1 MNALDI
7 ALNFERNQNI
17 APLERQ
23 TEVFE
28 TIKSNDDSIP
38 IEVLENI
45 APFTLYVHDN
55 RPYYHNG
62 KNVELHQKKHQVSIS
77 KPMKTEKLNS
87 NGMSEIKIKFLTR
100 KKNLLSLM
108 LGKDTLIVGI
118 TLFLQHQRAKIIYLI
133 LTLKHLVK

>member
-1 MNALDI
+1 MGEIKIKTFNGGTLSIQNKASHDEMMNALDI
-7 ALNFERNQNI
+7 ALNFERNQNT
-17 APLERQ
+17 ATLERQ

-62 KNVELHQKKHQVSIS
+62 KNVELHQKHQVSIS

-87 NGMSEIKIKFLTR
+87 NVMSEIKIKFLTR
-100 KKNLLSLM
+100 KKNLLPLM
-108 LGKDTLIVGI
+108 LK
-118 TLFLQHQRAKIIYLI
+118 RI
-133 LTLKHLVK
+133 L